1 MKKLIFLF
9 VLVVFTKLNAQLNVT
24 SDLKFDTPIYL
35 AENKWIVLP
44 PKESDKN
51 FLSGFVYFD
60 NAAGYT
66 LEIGDNFEVKNNAFS
81 VIPNQNKQKSSMKM
95 RIKNMMLKVA
105 VLSDDRIKQMSLNKI
120 PDWLQNYQTNDSENE
135 KIFKRAS
142 FLNGSGFSLLA
153 LEKLNKLYNA
163 DYRPSK
169 LYFEVIFGFNALRKY
184 DDAYKFA
191 LEAAKNNFT
200 DDLILKES
208 VYALVNMKKN
218 AEVEEFFNKNLKK
231 YTNENFKSESL
242 LNYILSLYN
251 SKDIENTKKWLNVYH
266 TEIKNVPPA
275 HKKYIDQIQN
285 EINNKK

>member
-9 VLVVFTKLNAQLNVT
+9 ILVIFTKLNAQLNIPT
-24 SDLKFDTPIYL
+24 DLKFDTPIFL

-44 PKESDKN
+44 PKETDKN
-51 FLSGFVYFD
+51 FLFGFVYFD
-60 NAAGYT
+60 SVAGYT
-66 LEIGDNFEVKNNAFS
+66 LEIGDYFEVNNNLFS
-81 VIPNQNKQKSSMKM
+81 LIANPNKQKGVMKM

-105 VLSDDRIKQMSLNKI
+105 VLSDDRIKQLSLSKI

-153 LEKLNKLYNA
+153 LERLNKLYNA
-163 DYRPSK
+163 DYRPAK
-169 LYFEVIFGFNALRKY
+169 LYFEVIFGFNALKKY

-191 LEAAKNNFT
+191 QEAAKNNFT

-208 VYALVNMKKN
+208 VYALVNLKKN
-218 AEVEEFFNKNLKK
+218 AEVEDFFNKNLKK
-231 YTNENFKSESL
+231 YTNEGFKSESL

-251 SKDIENTKKWLNVYH
+251 SKDIENTKKWLSIYH
-266 TEIKNVPPA
+266 NEIKNVPPA
-275 HKKYIDQIQN
+275 HKKYIDQIEN